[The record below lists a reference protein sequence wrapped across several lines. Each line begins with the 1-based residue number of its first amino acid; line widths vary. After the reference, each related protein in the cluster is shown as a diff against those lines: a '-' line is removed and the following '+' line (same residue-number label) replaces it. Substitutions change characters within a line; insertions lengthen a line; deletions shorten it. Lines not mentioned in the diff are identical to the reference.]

1 MIIEKYYTVADTAV
15 CIAADEKIMYGDDG
29 VLAPFALAS
38 VSGGVVR
45 YEYEIS
51 DSLPDPCGTPTVSR
65 PDIAEFGEGEHTV
78 RYIGAVANSLD
89 GAYIC
94 TRKEGSTVRVTVK
107 SSFCSKLSPS
117 LILNSVSAERLAV
130 NAGGIIF
137 HSAYIGFRNE
147 GILFTAPSG
156 TGKSTQ
162 AELWRKWREADV
174 INGDRSL
181 GDKQERKSPAQSDS
195 LSRTGA
201 DRHARADKGRTS
213 LLPYMGGLLRQ
224 HMEPRGA

>member
-1 MIIEKYYTVADTAV
+1 MIIEKYYTVADTV
-15 CIAADEKIMYGDDG
+15 LCIAADERIMYGDDG

-65 PDIAEFGEGEHTV
+65 PDIAEFGEGENTV

-130 NAGGIIF
+130 M
-137 HSAYIGFRNE
+137 R
-147 GILFTAPSG
+147 
-156 TGKSTQ
+156 
-162 AELWRKWREADV
+162 AESYSIRR
-174 INGDRSL
+174 I
-181 GDKQERKSPAQSDS
+181 SDS
-195 LSRTGA
+195 ETREYCSPRRRAPESPHRRSFGGNGA
-201 DRHARADKGRTS
+201 
-213 LLPYMGGLLRQ
+213 
-224 HMEPRGA
+224 EPT

>member
-29 VLAPFALAS
+29 VLAPFTLAS

-65 PDIAEFGEGEHTV
+65 PDIAEFGEGENTV

-147 GILFTAPSG
+147 EYCSPRRRAPESPHRRSFG
-156 TGKSTQ
+156 GNG
-162 AELWRKWREADV
+162 AE
-174 INGDRSL
+174 
-181 GDKQERKSPAQSDS
+181 P
-195 LSRTGA
+195 T
-201 DRHARADKGRTS
+201 
-213 LLPYMGGLLRQ
+213 
-224 HMEPRGA
+224 